1 MNSDVGSLTVYELW
15 LASMCA
21 ESIAGIEQV
30 GDINELLKVAMAYGA

>member
-1 MNSDVGSLTVYELW
+1 MFIYFSSNNLNSGKP
-15 LASMCA
+15 SMCA